1 MAKKWFNSL
10 DHSIQATITQ
20 DWLTLRHEIGVYFMN
35 RAWVEKQR
43 GIANRASYRDSGNEK
58 ETPSAYIMRKKSLLD
73 LTFAYEDGELIVEI
87 MNGAPHTWRTVIDT
101 STIFTYREFM
111 IKIKYHEEMLS
122 TMSRNSFSSSA
133 HRDSDRSHHIW
144 KSKHSHKD
152 KLKRLQAKAHA
163 VSTPQK
169 PAYPKD
175 DSNVSRKHTPESLN
189 KRPCFHCG
197 SGKHWDN
204 ECKYA
209 KKNTKQARVHF
220 SSIIDDELREQEE
233 YEDLENLFGAD
244 SSDSS
249 ESESESTE
257 TSEQDFQ

>member
-1 MAKKWFNSL
+1 
-10 DHSIQATITQ
+10 
-20 DWLTLRHEIGVYFMN
+20 
-35 RAWVEKQR
+35 
-43 GIANRASYRDSGNEK
+43 
-58 ETPSAYIMRKKSLLD
+58 
-73 LTFAYEDGELIVEI
+73 
-87 MNGAPHTWRTVIDT
+87 MNGAPHTWCTIIDT
-101 STIFTYREFM
+101 STIFTYQEFM

-122 TMSRNSFSSSA
+122 TMPRNSFSSLA
-133 HRDSDRSHHIW
+133 HKDSDRPHHIW

-152 KLKRLQAKAHA
+152 KMKRLQAKAHA
-163 VSTPQK
+163 VSTSQK

-175 DSNVSRKHTPESLN
+175 DLNVSRKHTPESLN